1 MPEELNRTLD
11 RLDATLGDLTDLI
24 RETQASIIKAA
35 ADAARAAED
44 VRRERW
50 WRRVTMV
57 ALLIMCFGL
66 GGFLYDTRAEAAAD
80 KRAAETEVRET
91 CIRGNRT
98 REQIETAIVVG
109 VLQTL
114 AEAEGGIDSR
124 EARLIDA
131 VSQRVDEEIPER
143 DCG

>member
-24 RETQASIIKAA
+24 RATQASIIKAA

-44 VRRERW
+44 VKRERW

-66 GGFLYDTRAEAAAD
+66 GGFLYDTRAEAAAEKD
-80 KRAAETEVRET
+80 AAEREATET
-91 CIRGNRT
+91 CLRGNRT
-98 REQIETAIVVG
+98 REQIQTAIVVG

-114 AEAEGGIDSR
+114 AEAEDGVDSR

-143 DCG
+143 DCE